1 MSKSNEEWGSRIGII
16 LVVAS
21 GAIGLGNFLRFPG
34 QAAKF
39 GGGAFMV
46 PYIVS
51 FLILGIPVCL
61 SEWIMG
67 RMGGKHGHSAPNIFK
82 NYIMKKIISSQIL

>member
-39 GGGAFMV
+39 GGYGSV
-46 PYIVS
+46 VSTILSVGIV
-51 FLILGIPVCL
+51 
-61 SEWIMG
+61 
-67 RMGGKHGHSAPNIFK
+67 GKAIAKGKRVLHGSLRVGKSN
-82 NYIMKKIISSQIL
+82 